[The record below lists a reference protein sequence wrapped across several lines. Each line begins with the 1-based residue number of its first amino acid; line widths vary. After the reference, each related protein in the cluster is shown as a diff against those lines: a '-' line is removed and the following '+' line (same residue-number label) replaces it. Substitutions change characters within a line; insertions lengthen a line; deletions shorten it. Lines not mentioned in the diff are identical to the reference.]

1 MTEKQKTY
9 LTEFILG
16 ALIAAYVVFLNR
28 NSGHSLVHLLCDGCF
43 VAAVLLLGTGG
54 ILFCKEKGA
63 FDIFGYGLR
72 SALGLL
78 VPGVSLMDNGER
90 EDYFTYCERKAAE
103 RKKRHQPML
112 VGFGFLAASLLLRV
126 IYSVAK

>member
-1 MTEKQKTY
+1 MTQKQKTY
-9 LTEFILG
+9 LTEAILG
-16 ALIAAYVVFLNR
+16 GLIAAYVVFLNR

-43 VAAVLLLGTGG
+43 VAAVLLLCTGG

-63 FDIFGYGLR
+63 FDIFGYGLK

-78 VPGVSLMDNGER
+78 VPGVSILDNGER
-90 EDYFTYCERKAAE
+90 EDYFTYCERKASE

-112 VGFGFLAASLLLRV
+112 VGFCYLAASALFMV